1 MSSVFLDPRNGGGAQ
16 SAARR
21 SIEPAPDNKID
32 EIVDAA
38 IAAAPECLRQRV
50 ILPSVDWSLVAPH
63 KVGLLLS
70 SLEQAGLGIPRWL
83 SQALL
88 LAGHTIDGD
97 AARKLPAGLAAL
109 NRLNHA
115 GGDRHERKAMSAAL
129 AMLAHETDLEPNVT
143 AALVQR
149 LIALSWDDDA
159 LSLALAQF
167 SRAPDAL
174 KYTGKAFDAY
184 LETLPAARIRLSGT
198 STTWILMDA
207 LRPAFA
213 VQGWRAEVTEGAFGS
228 ALADLMAPP
237 DGIDALAVLLDFDS
251 LVPRDWRLGSADM
264 QSRLADVADIL
275 GDALDAFAARAGVP
289 LLISTIPLPQAPTAG
304 FLDRRHAM
312 GIRCGVDMLNARI
325 LDAAEKSNR
334 IVVVD
339 ADQALAPLAVRDQ
352 SDARLWYYGRIAY
365 SADATRLMANAFA
378 EAWRLLRRG
387 PAKVLAVDFDN
398 TLWGGVYGDDG
409 IERLACGEEFP
420 GNAFQAMQRECLR
433 LKAQG
438 FLLVALSKNNSDALS
453 VFERHSG
460 MTLRSDDFTAAAV
473 NWEPKPD
480 NIRKLAVE
488 LNLGLDSFVFIDDS
502 PHEREAM
509 RRLCPEVLVPEMP
522 SDPAERPLWLRRLSA
537 TWLLRLT
544 AEDESRARLYAV
556 ERRGR
561 DAKAGAV
568 SVEAY
573 LSSLEQRLVVSFVNE
588 KTVARAAQMHQ
599 RTNQFNLT
607 TRRLTESDIAALM
620 KDEAGGMA
628 VVGRVTDK
636 FGDHGIVTVATV
648 TIRDEEAVIR
658 TLLMSCRVIGRDVE
672 RAFMGELLRELS
684 RRGVRRVSGEYIPT
698 PKNAMVRDFY
708 SACGFEQTGAGEG
721 GTTWLFPID
730 VNDPPV
736 SPYVTPS
743 WEA

>member
-1 MSSVFLDPRNGGGAQ
+1 MSSVLDPRNGGGAQ
-16 SAARR
+16 SAGQR
-21 SIEPAPDNKID
+21 SLEPAPDNKID
-32 EIVDAA
+32 EIVDAV

-50 ILPSVDWSLVAPH
+50 ILPSIDWSLVTPH
-63 KVGLLLS
+63 KVSLLLS
-70 SLEQAGLGIPRWL
+70 SLEQAGLAIPRWL

-88 LAGHTIDGD
+88 VAGHAIDGN

-109 NRLNHA
+109 NRLNQA
-115 GGDRHERKAMSAAL
+115 GGDRHERKAMSAPL
-129 AMLAHETDLEPNVT
+129 ATLAHDADMEPSVT

-149 LIALSWDDDA
+149 LMALSWDDDA

-167 SRAPDAL
+167 CRAPQAL
-174 KYTGKAFDAY
+174 KHTGKAFEAY
-184 LETLPAARIRLSGT
+184 LDTLPAARMRISGT
-198 STTWILMDA
+198 STTWVLMDA

-213 VQGWRAEVTEGAFGS
+213 VQGWRAECTEADFGR
-228 ALADLMAPP
+228 ALTDLMTPP
-237 DGIDALAVLLDFDS
+237 DGIDALVVLLDFDS

-264 QSRLADVADIL
+264 QSRLADATDIL
-275 GDALDAFAARAGVP
+275 GDALDAFSARTGVP

-312 GIRCGVDMLNARI
+312 GVRCAVDRLNARI

-352 SDARLWYYGRIAY
+352 SDARLWYYGRVAY
-365 SADATRLMANAFA
+365 SAEATQLLANAFA

-438 FLLVALSKNNSDALS
+438 FVLVALSKNNSDALT

-460 MTLRSDDFTAAAV
+460 MALRSDDFTASAI

-480 NIRKLAVE
+480 NIRKLARD

-544 AEDESRARLYAV
+544 AEDESRADLYAV
-556 ERRGR
+556 ERKAR
-561 DAKAGAV
+561 DAKASAV

-573 LSSLEQRLVVSFVNE
+573 LSSLEQRLVLSFVDE

-607 TRRLTESDIAALM
+607 TRRLTEPDIAALV
-620 KDEAGGMA
+620 KDEADGIA
-628 VVGRVTDK
+628 VVGRVADK
-636 FGDHGIVTVATV
+636 FGDHGIVIVATV
-648 TIRDEEAVIR
+648 AINGDEAVIR

-672 RAFMGELLRELS
+672 RAFMGELLRDLG
-684 RRGVRRVSGEYIPT
+684 RRGVRRVLGEYIPT

-708 SACGFEQTGAGEG
+708 SSCGFEQTGAGEG
-721 GTTWLFPID
+721 GTTWLFPVG
-730 VNDPPV
+730 VNDLPV

-743 WEA
+743 WEV